1 MSKDE
6 KPKATEAPKV
16 VSTLPKLKAAPGTP
30 RKRRKRGDKDYI
42 NNKEFTD
49 EILKCKDLDELTP
62 FAIDCFV
69 KLANRAVDRLYF
81 RDYRDREDCIQSA
94 LVDCVKYWRNFNA
107 EKSTN
112 AFAYFTQMC
121 KNGYAKEW
129 KKIHRKT
136 GLEDG
141 ETVHTISL
149 NHSGDSSIY
158 TI

>member
-1 MSKDE
+1 M
-6 KPKATEAPKV
+6 
-16 VSTLPKLKAAPGTP
+16 
-30 RKRRKRGDKDYI
+30 R
-42 NNKEFTD
+42 
-49 EILKCKDLDELTP
+49 
-62 FAIDCFV
+62 
-69 KLANRAVDRLYF
+69 LANRAVDRLYF
-81 RDYRDREDCIQSA
+81 KDPRDREDCIQSA
-94 LVDCVKYWRNFNA
+94 LVDCIKYWRNFD
-107 EKSTN
+107 ETKTSPPN

-141 ETVHTISL
+141 ENVQTISL